1 MKRSINDIWSPC
13 FVSCLLL
20 GVLTSCAVGCNSGAS
35 PASAPASAANPVST
49 PTQAPQEQP
58 KVVVMGGGTHDF
70 GSSEMDQEF
79 QHVFEI
85 KNTGQAELT
94 LKKGT
99 TSCSKCT
106 SFEVDKLRLKPNEVA
121 KATVKWKILN
131 EVPEFRQSA
140 TITTNDPRRPEVQL
154 NVTGKVVRRFAMEP
168 SETWI
173 IGEVLEGQPKE
184 FIGMITSAVTD
195 KFEIES
201 VTCSNPKLTLN
212 WAPLSEEK
220 LAELKIKKGYEVKT
234 VLSPDIPVGPFK
246 ETIVATLLT
255 PEPITRKVETTAKRS
270 GPLQIF
276 GPGWNAERKQLA
288 LSAFDPKQPL
298 AVRLL
303 VYTRGVPDETKIVKV
318 DCADDRF
325 TFELKPDSRFKGQS
339 GDHRRYELLVNVA
352 PSTRP
357 AYYTIGQP
365 LNVEIHTNQE
375 KVKQISLKVTCA
387 ALP

>member
-1 MKRSINDIWSPC
+1 
-13 FVSCLLL
+13 
-20 GVLTSCAVGCNSGAS
+20 
-35 PASAPASAANPVST
+35 
-49 PTQAPQEQP
+49 
-58 KVVVMGGGTHDF
+58 MGGGTHDF

-212 WAPLSEEK
+212 WVPLSEEK

-255 PEPITRKVETTAKRS
+255 PEPITRKVEVTAKRS

-298 AVRLL
+298 VVRLL